1 MADVELD
8 SRISNQ
14 AIPSRAQRKDAD
26 SKSGD
31 AILKHYFK
39 RLDPQI
45 AASFTEDQREALK
58 SLLGARGMTRHSI
71 EIRRRLRFGKRRFY
85 LVFLMGDDSRSRNR
99 LVRSR
104 QNSAFSI
111 AVSYLGSA
119 VYWLSPVVL
128 GVLILNWAFGS
139 A

>member
-1 MADVELD
+1 MADIELD
-8 SRISNQ
+8 SKISNQ
-14 AIPSRAQRKDAD
+14 ALPSRVRRRDAD
-26 SKSGD
+26 NKSGD

-39 RLDPQI
+39 RLEPQV

-58 SLLGARGMTRHSI
+58 SLLGARGMANHI
-71 EIRRRLRFGKRRFY
+71 VEIRRRLSFGKRRFY
-85 LVFLMGDDSRSRNR
+85 FVFLLGDDRRSRNR

-104 QNSAFSI
+104 QNSAVSLAF
-111 AVSYLGSA
+111 SYLGSA
-119 VYWLSPVVL
+119 IYWLSPVVL

>member
-8 SRISNQ
+8 NRISTQ
-14 AIPSRAQRKDAD
+14 ALSSRAQRKDAD

-39 RLDPQI
+39 RLDPEV
-45 AASFTEDQREALK
+45 AASFTEGQREALK
-58 SLLGARGMTRHSI
+58 TLLGARGMAKHSV
-71 EIRRRLRFGKRRFY
+71 EIRRRLRLGKRRFY
-85 LVFLMGDDSRSRNR
+85 LVFLFGDDSRSRDR

-104 QNSAFSI
+104 QTSAVSI
-111 AVSYLGSA
+111 AFSYLGSA
-119 VYWLSPVVL
+119 IYWLSPVVL